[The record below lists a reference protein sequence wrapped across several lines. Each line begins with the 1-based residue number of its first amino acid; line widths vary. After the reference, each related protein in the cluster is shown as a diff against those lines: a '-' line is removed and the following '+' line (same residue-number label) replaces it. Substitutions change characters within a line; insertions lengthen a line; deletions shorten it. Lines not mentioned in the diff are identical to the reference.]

1 MSSEHKEYRSKA
13 RIYADILNSIL
24 KQGGRSGPTRI
35 LYGANLSYD
44 RLMKHL
50 SQLIELGLVAE
61 ENKNGESVFKLTD
74 KGRTFVLEFVK
85 VEKFAEAFGINI

>member
-1 MSSEHKEYRSKA
+1 MDKEHKEYRSKT

-24 KQGGRSGPTRI
+24 KYSGKSGPTRI

-50 SQLIELGLVAE
+50 GQLIELGLVE
-61 ENKNGESVFKLTD
+61 EEKLNGESVFKLTN
-74 KGRTFVLEFVK
+74 KGRTFVLEFIK
-85 VEKFAEAFGINI
+85 IEKFAEAFGITI